1 MSSCESEV
9 TAVDLLSD
17 MLGNIHG
24 RDRKSK
30 SLGKKSVWES
40 WTKKRA
46 SRARERQVLDIVEEI

>member
-30 SLGKKSVWES
+30 SLGKKSVWEKLD
-40 WTKKRA
+40 KKKGIK
-46 SRARERQVLDIVEEI
+46 S